1 MTLVSGITSTDGFF
15 KQFAFA
21 ELERLA
27 SDDSGAAR
35 SRREALF
42 ADQKYNPNMW
52 ASLCRESLLT
62 LGKDYQLFL
71 RRGQPAPAGKS
82 SPHPTPF
89 MSLECMTST
98 TNARTPE
105 TSHPAPRKADAAH
118 PRTDP

>member
-1 MTLVSGITSTDGFF
+1 MTHTGNHQPVSAAHLTADPALTLVSGITSTDGFF

-71 RRGQPAPAGKS
+71 RRGQPTTAGKPS
-82 SPHPTPF
+82 SRLVLCDVLVLRAPF
-89 MSLECMTST
+89 
-98 TNARTPE
+98 
-105 TSHPAPRKADAAH
+105 
-118 PRTDP
+118 

>member
-1 MTLVSGITSTDGFF
+1 MTNTGDHQPVSVAHLTADPALTLVSGITSTDGFF

-71 RRGQPAPAGKS
+71 QRGQPA
-82 SPHPTPF
+82 
-89 MSLECMTST
+89 ST
-98 TNARTPE
+98 GEFSWHLILCEVLVLR
-105 TSHPAPRKADAAH
+105 APL
-118 PRTDP
+118 